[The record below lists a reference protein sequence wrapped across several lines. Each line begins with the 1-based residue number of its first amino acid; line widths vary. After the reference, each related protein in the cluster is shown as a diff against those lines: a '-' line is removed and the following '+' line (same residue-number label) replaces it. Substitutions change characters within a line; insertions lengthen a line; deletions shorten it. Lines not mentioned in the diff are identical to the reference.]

1 MATALSELTAQT
13 PTDPDAQAVVT
24 DFSDYTEF
32 FPSDLLRSLTLISKF
47 DDKYERDAATLHALA
62 TTYGQLPSIATDQ
75 RLDPRKLRADMSDT
89 LDHAVRCREST
100 YAEAERICTVAE
112 HLYDRLQSITRKLSS
127 LTKPPSRDPS
137 PEPLPPAR
145 SPSASR
151 KKINDRKRQSVLL
164 DVKSATR
171 STNAPKHRSHRIII
185 PGEILP
191 QFDPASADAI
201 TEEETEQEQPS
212 SPVLNIEGE
221 KTPTIPK
228 LTLPKVPKPP
238 KVPKEPK
245 ASSKK
250 FIRVRPPG
258 VLGTNVHSTV
268 AGISVSNAMAIL
280 APPPSDAR
288 PGSKHA
294 PWLKLTEWELNKLRK
309 RMKKNADWV
318 PSDTMV
324 RRELSETGRG
334 LENFIKAKAHSEAT
348 GEPLIN
354 EEPDDFIRPLVFR
367 KSPVNPVSEEANQ
380 ELENRG
386 MKLNQAKKL
395 KREAM
400 AKEQQAVEVSAVHG
414 VGAPIAPMMGVTSS
428 NNVSMADVTA
438 PAAVPSAAPIS
449 TAIPSSKPSQK
460 RKHEASPNGLPASTI
475 DDSLLD
481 PALLEDTVTQPIF
494 KKAKLNHSS
503 KNDTAAPDSNANEPG
518 TSAVNAKPA
527 ARSKNSKAAARASR
541 VELPDI
547 SITDAPATS
556 SSPAPTAATT
566 TAKSKTQSRIISLTL
581 NPTAKQ
587 KAASAEPQRDR
598 RTSDRHTRRAS
609 NASLPSITDSPSKGH
624 SDSASQPSEL
634 ASIQTTAQGNA
645 NRRGKRADPG
655 LPISTGDEGGAKV
668 SLGKRKAA
676 PGGKKGLTLKL
687 DKPTK
692 DRKDD
697 VVAVAAT
704 STPILEAE
712 DVDPNE
718 ERYCICGD
726 VSYGTMI
733 ACENEA
739 CEKEWFH
746 LP

>member
-1 MATALSELTAQT
+1 MATALSELTSA

-47 DDKYERDAATLHALA
+47 DDNYEQDAAKIHVLTK
-62 TTYGQLPSIATDQ
+62 TYGHLPSISADQ
-75 RLDPRKLRADMSDT
+75 RPDPRKLRADISDT

-112 HLYDRLQSITRKLSS
+112 HLYDRLQSITRKLST
-127 LTKPPSRDPS
+127 LTKPPSRDPT

-145 SPSASR
+145 SP
-151 KKINDRKRQSVLL
+151 KKKLNERNRQSVLP
-164 DVKSATR
+164 DVKAGTR
-171 STNAPKHRSHRIII
+171 STNVPKHRSHRIIV
-185 PGEILP
+185 PGEVLP
-191 QFDPASADAI
+191 PFDPASTDAV
-201 TEEETEQEQPS
+201 TEEETEHEQPS
-212 SPVLNIEGE
+212 SPPLVLERE
-221 KTPTIPK
+221 KTPKIPK
-228 LTLPKVPKPP
+228 ISLPKLPKLP

-245 ASSKK
+245 SSSNMKKK

-268 AGISVSNAMAIL
+268 AGISVSNAMATL
-280 APPPSDAR
+280 APPPADAK

-334 LENFIKAKAHSEAT
+334 MENFTKAKAHSEAT

-367 KSPVNPVSEEANQ
+367 RNASNPLTEEANQ

-400 AKEQQAVEVSAVHG
+400 AKEQQSV
-414 VGAPIAPMMGVTSS
+414 
-428 NNVSMADVTA
+428 DVTA
-438 PAAVPSAAPIS
+438 APRAPVAPMLAASSQGNVSTTEATHASTTQHAAAS
-449 TAIPSSKPSQK
+449 TTHDRVSKPLQK
-460 RKHEASPNGLPASTI
+460 RKREQSPLILSASTI

-481 PALLEDTVTQPIF
+481 PALLEANVTQPLS
-494 KKAKLNHSS
+494 KKAKLNHAIKPDVEVANGIASIGAKS
-503 KNDTAAPDSNANEPG
+503 AARLKATARGSRDNETGAKVTVNAPD
-518 TSAVNAKPA
+518 
-527 ARSKNSKAAARASR
+527 
-541 VELPDI
+541 
-547 SITDAPATS
+547 TS
-556 SSPAPTAATT
+556 SSPLPVTSANANNF
-566 TAKSKTQSRIISLTL
+566 KSQNRVISLTL
-581 NPTAKQ
+581 NATAKQ
-587 KAASAEPQRDR
+587 KAASAEPQQDR
-598 RTSDRHTRRAS
+598 RASDRHTRRAS
-609 NASLPSITDSPSKGH
+609 NASLPSITDSPSKTH
-624 SDSASQPSEL
+624 LEYTNQPTEPSSVQASASR
-634 ASIQTTAQGNA
+634 IG
-645 NRRGKRADPG
+645 RRGGKRADPG
-655 LPISTGDEGGAKV
+655 LPISNGDEGGAKV

-687 DKPTK
+687 DKTAK
-692 DRKDD
+692 DKKDD
-697 VVAVAAT
+697 VVAAAAAT
-704 STPILEAE
+704 TPAFEVEEI
-712 DVDPNE
+712 DPNE
-718 ERYCICGD
+718 ERYCVCGD

-733 ACENEA
+733 ACENDA

>member
-47 DDKYERDAATLHALA
+47 DNKYEQDAATLHVLA
-62 TTYGQLPSIATDQ
+62 TTYGQLPSIAADQ
-75 RLDPRKLRADMSDT
+75 RPSPRKLRADMSDT

-127 LTKPPSRDPS
+127 LTKPPSRDPT

-151 KKINDRKRQSVLL
+151 KKINDRKRQSILL
-164 DVKSATR
+164 DVKPATR
-171 STNAPKHRSHRIII
+171 TTNAPKHRSHRIII

-191 QFDPASADAI
+191 PFDPASADAI

-212 SPVLNIEGE
+212 SPVLKIEGE
-221 KTPTIPK
+221 KTSKIPK
-228 LTLPKVPKPP
+228 ITLPKVPKPP

-245 ASSKK
+245 APSKK

-280 APPPSDAR
+280 APPPSDAK

-367 KSPVNPVSEEANQ
+367 KSPVNPMSEEANQ

-400 AKEQQAVEVSAVHG
+400 AKEQQAVEDSAVHG
-414 VGAPIAPMMGVTSS
+414 VGAPIAPMLSVTSQS
-428 NNVSMADVTA
+428 DILVSDVTA
-438 PAAVPSAAPIS
+438 PATVLPAALISA
-449 TAIPSSKPSQK
+449 AIPSSKPSQK
-460 RKHEASPNGLPASTI
+460 RKRESSPHSLPAAII

-481 PALLEDTVTQPIF
+481 PALLADTVTQPIS
-494 KKAKLNHSS
+494 KKAKLIHSE
-503 KNDTAAPDSNANEPG
+503 KNDTAALNSNEPG
-518 TSAVNAKPA
+518 AITVNAKPA
-527 ARSKNSKAAARASR
+527 ARSKNSKASARVSRGPVEPSDSR
-541 VELPDI
+541 V
-547 SITDAPATS
+547 TGTPATS
-556 SSPAPTAATT
+556 SPDPTAVTT

-581 NPTAKQ
+581 NPASKQ
-587 KAASAEPQRDR
+587 KAASAEPQRDHR
-598 RTSDRHTRRAS
+598 ASDRHTRRAS
-609 NASLPSITDSPSKGH
+609 NASLPSTTDSPSKGH
-624 SDSASQPSEL
+624 SDATSQPSEP
-634 ASIQTTAQGNA
+634 ASMQTTTQGNA
-645 NRRGKRADPG
+645 SRRGKRADPG

-687 DKPTK
+687 DKIAK
-692 DRKDD
+692 DKKDD
-697 VVAVAAT
+697 VVAEAAI
-704 STPILEAE
+704 STPVLAAE
-712 DVDPNE
+712 DIDPNE